1 VIIPD
6 VNLLLYATISGFPQH
21 ERSRT
26 WLEDL
31 LNGSDLVG
39 LTSPALFGY
48 IRIATSGRVLES
60 AMSVSDAVGR
70 VREWLAQPNTRFLV
84 PGPRYLEIAF
94 DLLET
99 TGTGANLTTDVQ
111 LAAYAIE
118 QGADLYSSDTEFG
131 RFPALRWVDP
141 LKRPGTT

>member
-21 ERSRT
+21 ERARV

-60 AMSVSDAVGR
+60 AMTASDAVGR
-70 VREWLAQPNTRFLV
+70 VREWLAQPNARFLV
-84 PGPRYLEIAF
+84 PGPRHLAIAF
-94 DLLET
+94 DLLAT
-99 TGTGANLTTDVQ
+99 TGTGANLTTDIQ

-118 QGADLYSSDTEFG
+118 QGAELYSNDADLG
-131 RFPALRWVDP
+131 RFAGLRWVDP
-141 LKRPGTT
+141 LRRAGPT